1 MIVSPSW
8 PCGWLSRG
16 PFSGW
21 PSLVAGRLRWPSG
34 FLGAGLGAV
43 FRRLDGRLVA
53 VSMAVPVPSP
63 VKPER
68 LRLMPLLESVWRG
81 VTHAGAILVPGK

>member
-1 MIVSPSW
+1 MAVSRAVFW
-8 PCGWLSRG
+8 VAV
-16 PFSGW
+16 F
-21 PSLVAGRLRWPSG
+21 VAGRLRWPSG

-53 VSMAVPVPSP
+53 VSMAVSVPSP

-68 LRLMPLLESVWRG
+68 LTLMPLIALLFTDLLYDLPALPLTR
-81 VTHAGAILVPGK
+81 LCP